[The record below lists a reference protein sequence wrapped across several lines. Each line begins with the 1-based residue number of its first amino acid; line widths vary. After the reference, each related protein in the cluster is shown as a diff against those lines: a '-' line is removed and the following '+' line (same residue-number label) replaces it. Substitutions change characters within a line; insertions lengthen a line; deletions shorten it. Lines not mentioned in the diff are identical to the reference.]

1 MSQAAIIN
9 AIFAAVVIV
18 IVVAP
23 LLWAILTQHR
33 DEHRP
38 RLAACGPPAR
48 PAAALPAARRPGIT
62 RIEGSSAG

>member
-33 DEHRP
+33 DQPDVVAPKASTARGSQRAGHQRAQQRRYRP
-38 RLAACGPPAR
+38 LAGRA
-48 PAAALPAARRPGIT
+48 
-62 RIEGSSAG
+62 